1 MSIILKMRAK
11 IRAQIHIQEMAF
23 VLLAL
28 ILLFGLILLSFTMFQ
43 MAKTQQLAK
52 TLQKEKIVSM
62 LDSIANMPEF
72 SCKKA
77 YCLDEEKI
85 ISYIEKENKE
95 TYNNLWK
102 KSKIAI
108 IKVERIYPKKTG
120 DCNAINYPN
129 CKTYIIYN
137 SGKDYQAYSTFM
149 PLCYYSDEI
158 SFVKCDIAKLI
169 VGFEIQKIK

>member
-1 MSIILKMRAK
+1 M
-11 IRAQIHIQEMAF
+11 RAQIQIQEIAF

-28 ILLFGLILLSFTMFQ
+28 ILLFGLVLLIFSMFQ
-43 MAKTQQLAK
+43 IAKTRELAIY
-52 TLQKEKIVSM
+52 LQKEKIIAM

-85 ISYIEKENKE
+85 IGYIEKENKE
-95 TYNNLWK
+95 IYNNLWK
-102 KSKIAI
+102 KSRIAI
-108 IKVERIYPKKTG
+108 IKVERIYPKRSG
-120 DCNAINYPN
+120 NCNAHNYPN

-149 PLCYYSDEI
+149 PLCYYNSEI
-158 SFVKCDIAKLI
+158 SSVKCDIAKLI
-169 VGFEIQKIK
+169 VGFEIQKSK